1 SLVGATTA
9 SHMMDTHSTDLVH
22 LSLLTQRL
30 LDAEVLFEAEGAALL
45 EMLQQAQQRLASGE
59 TGEAEGL
66 LLGFEALLK
75 ALTDSGVLDPSASE
89 LCLAQVRAITA
100 KLNS

>member
-1 SLVGATTA
+1 
-9 SHMMDTHSTDLVH
+9 MDTHVSDLVH

-30 LDAEVLFEAEGAALL
+30 LDAEVLSEPEGAALL
-45 EMLQQAQQRLASGE
+45 EMLQQAQQRLAAGE
-59 TGEAEGL
+59 PGEAEGL

-75 ALTDSGVLDPSASE
+75 ALTESGVLDPAAGD

-100 KLNS
+100 ALNA